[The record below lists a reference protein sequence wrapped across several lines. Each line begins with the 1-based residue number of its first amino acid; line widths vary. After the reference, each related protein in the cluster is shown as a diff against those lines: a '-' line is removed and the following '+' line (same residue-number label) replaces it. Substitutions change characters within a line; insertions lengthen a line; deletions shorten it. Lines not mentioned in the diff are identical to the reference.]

1 MKHLIILIILTPILI
16 FSQITEDLS
25 GNESTNTKKLYTKGS
40 FVFGPGFEKI
50 KVGEKYYEDSDRD
63 NSDINIMPGGG
74 FGVEGVLGYDLSKL
88 LAVEFSIGT
97 QNSGSSIDKD
107 NKASF
112 QKSQIRASVLYRIPI
127 DKKYVPYIGVG
138 ISTVLSGKYIEE
150 SQGME
155 LEVKY
160 TKPSGFHVLGG
171 AEWKNPRSPWFW
183 YGEMRLLILG
193 EVEADETDVA
203 TWILEEVGIDK
214 MSANGLQFSFGI
226 GYYIN

>member
-1 MKHLIILIILTPILI
+1 MKHLIILLLLTPVLI

-25 GNESTNTKKLYTKGS
+25 GNEPLVIKKLYAKGA
-40 FVFGPGFEKI
+40 FIFGPGFEKI
-50 KVGEKYYEDSDRD
+50 KVGEKYYEDSERD

-88 LAVEFSIGT
+88 LTVEFSIGT

-138 ISTVLSGKYIEE
+138 ISTVLSAKYIEE
-150 SQGME
+150 SKEMD

-171 AEWKNPRSPWFW
+171 AEWNNPRSPWFW